1 MSCTPQRHLPPRN
14 SNVFF
19 QMANGSNA
27 TEQPSEV
34 TTQAPTTTVFSPTG
48 SLSPSPTPVGPETI
62 LPVILVLIAVAIALI
77 VACIMFRRRQIRR
90 KKLYARQL
98 AMTNRR
104 IRAIGMLKEKAENEL
119 ATWPHSNRRSQRQQT
134 VSLRGEAVGRRN
146 MASSSMSSLQSEPPI
161 CNYNFPCSVEPS
173 RCHSAN
179 AITMPTDLTCRVLTL
194 EQLAI
199 SKHLTGRRNSGSD
212 LSAPI
217 NHVMPRAHSSRF
229 ASQRVYDRPGLRL
242 TVAQVYSAKE
252 NPSMQRTNSEVKSA
266 SHTATQGS
274 TSVRVESSNVDS
286 YCPSSPCESPCWTN
300 IDPVKVSEIVREHW
314 TGTPLASEASTDFT
328 VTQAGASQVTSQ
340 SEKWV

>member
-1 MSCTPQRHLPPRN
+1 MSCTPRRHLPPRN

-34 TTQAPTTTVFSPTG
+34 TTQATTTTVFSPTG